1 MKILIADDHDLFR
14 EGLRHILEQMRD
26 DLTVLEAA
34 DFTQAAAA
42 VEQDSDIG
50 IVLMDLAMP
59 GEDWADA
66 LTRLRE
72 VRPEIRVIILS
83 ASDDRRQ
90 ILHALTLG
98 AVGFVSKTSSS
109 RVMISAIQ
117 LVLAGG
123 VYLPTALLQQGDDA
137 SGGGPQR
144 SGAAAFLT
152 PRQREVLAL
161 LGKGQSNKEIA
172 RVLHLAEGTVKLHV
186 TAILKALGVNNRTRA
201 VVAAAQLSASAG
213 N

>member
-14 EGLRHILEQMRD
+14 EGLRHILERMRD

-34 DFTQAAAA
+34 DFTQATAA

-50 IVLMDLAMP
+50 IVLMDLSMP

-72 VRPEIRVIILS
+72 LRPEIRVIILS

-90 ILHALTLG
+90 ILYALSLG
-98 AVGFVSKTSSS
+98 AAGFVSKTSSS

-137 SGGGPQR
+137 GGGGAQR

-201 VVAAAQLSASAG
+201 VVAAAQLSANAG